1 MVLHTEE
8 QLRPYEF
15 DGFMLMAHVPLA
27 VVLPET
33 EAQVV
38 TAVKLCAEQ
47 GVPIVARGAGTGL
60 SGGAVPHP
68 HGVILSLA
76 RLNRILKVDRY
87 ARTATVQP
95 GVRNI
100 QVSQAAEPYGLYY
113 APDPSSQIACTIG
126 AILLKMQVGCIALSM
141 VSRCIMYC
149 VFAAL
154 PLMAKFSRWVA
165 MP

>member
-1 MVLHTEE
+1 MSQVQSSTQTIPFGVEQGSAVMRFASADQDFSHINKETVVTALKDALPASMVLHTEE

-38 TAVKLCAEQ
+38 TAIKICAEQ

-76 RLNRILKVDRY
+76 RLHRILKVDEY
-87 ARTATVQP
+87 ARTANRQP

-100 QVSQAAEPYGLYY
+100 QVSQAA
-113 APDPSSQIACTIG
+113 D
-126 AILLKMQVGCIALSM
+126 
-141 VSRCIMYC
+141 R
-149 VFAAL
+149 
-154 PLMAKFSRWVA
+154 
-165 MP
+165 